1 MDDIKFKELVLQ
13 QLRILTEGQA
23 KLEAGQAKLE
33 AGQKAIRNELKYVWE
48 DIKKI
53 DNRLSAQEEET
64 YMLKQMK

>member
-13 QLRILTEGQA
+13 QLRILTE
-23 KLEAGQAKLE
+23 GQAKLE